1 MIENAPL
8 SDRSEAAVSRRTL
21 LAGMATAAAAL
32 MLAGCDT
39 MDPALQP
46 VTDVSAPPPQ
56 ITLASGD
63 KLKVTVFG
71 EESLTGDYEIDVN
84 GNLSMPLAGTV
95 QAAGLTKVQLEQRL
109 AGKLSGGYLKNPRV
123 TVEVTTFRPFYIL
136 GEVERPGEYPYRPG
150 LNIMSAIAVAG
161 GNTYR
166 ASRSKVYIQRNGT
179 GSFQEVPFGPSI
191 QVYPGDLVK
200 VPERYF

>member
-1 MIENAPL
+1 MIPTTPP
-8 SDRSEAAVSRRTL
+8 SDSSEANPSRRSV
-21 LAGMATAAAAL
+21 LAALAATAAVLVLAA
-32 MLAGCDT
+32 CDT

-46 VTDVSAPPPQ
+46 VTDAGPPAPEV
-56 ITLASGD
+56 TLASGD

-71 EESLTGDYEIDVN
+71 EDSLTGEYTVDVN

-95 QAAGLTKVQLEQRL
+95 QAAGLTKVELERRL
-109 AGKLSGGYLKNPRV
+109 AAKLSGGYLKNPRV

-136 GEVERPGEYPYRPG
+136 GEVEKPGEYPYRPR

-166 ASRSKVYIQRNGT
+166 ASRSKVYIQRNGA
-179 GSFQEVPFGPSI
+179 GSFQEVPFGPGI
-191 QVYPGDLVK
+191 QVYPGDIVK